1 MKYEINRHKDPLYL
15 DSYFYQSKNDCGQII
30 RCELYRITDGYDTFN
45 FTFYIRQKRKM
56 EFPHN
61 QITGKDGLKSLIWAY
76 RCLKDSI
83 NFLKWKY
90 PYTTLYVEG
99 DNKRKQQ
106 IYEYYLIPLGFKI
119 MKNKHYTM
127 YKKMHE

>member
-1 MKYEINRHKDPLYL
+1 MYEINRQKDNSYL
-15 DSYFYQSKNDCGQII
+15 DSYFYQSKNECGQII
-30 RCELYRITDGYDTFN
+30 RCEIYRTTDGYETFN

-90 PYTTLYVEG
+90 PYSTLYVFG

-106 IYEYYLIPLGFKI
+106 IYKRYLIPLGFKVAND
-119 MKNKHYTM
+119 KYNTLYLKFN
-127 YKKMHE
+127 